1 MVPFVVKLGGSLMD
15 RLPVLIPLLT
25 GQKRPLLIVPGGG
38 RFAQIVR
45 DCGLTGD
52 AGHWM
57 AIAAM
62 EEFGWYISSF
72 GMCVTDALVHP
83 ENTRILL
90 PYGIMRDAD
99 PLPHRWDV
107 TSDTIAAWVAYR
119 LGLPLVVLKSVDGI
133 TSGGELLPRIAAP
146 VPSDEVDPCFI
157 PFVLSHDVPAVI
169 VNGQIHER
177 VIAVLEGSQ
186 TRGTTI
192 STSL

>member
-1 MVPFVVKLGGSLMD
+1 MEPFVVKLGGSLMD
-15 RLPVLIPLLT
+15 RLPALIPLLT
-25 GQKRPLLIVPGGG
+25 GQRRPLLIVPGGG

-72 GMCVTDALVHP
+72 GVWVTDALVRP
-83 ENTRILL
+83 EYTRILL
-90 PYGIMRDAD
+90 PYDIMRNAD

-133 TSGGELLPRIAAP
+133 TSGGKLLSRIAAP
-146 VPSDEVDPCFI
+146 IPSDEVDPCFI

-169 VNGQIHER
+169 VNGQIPER
-177 VIAVLEGSQ
+177 VIAVLDGRQ

>member
-1 MVPFVVKLGGSLMD
+1 
-15 RLPVLIPLLT
+15 
-25 GQKRPLLIVPGGG
+25 
-38 RFAQIVR
+38 
-45 DCGLTGD
+45 
-52 AGHWM
+52 
-57 AIAAM
+57 
-62 EEFGWYISSF
+62 
-72 GMCVTDALVHP
+72 
-83 ENTRILL
+83 
-90 PYGIMRDAD
+90 MRDAD

>member
-1 MVPFVVKLGGSLMD
+1 MEPFVVKLGGSLMD

-52 AGHWM
+52 AAHWM

-62 EEFGWYISSF
+62 DEFGWYISSF
-72 GMCVTDALVHP
+72 GISVADALFRP
-83 ENTRILL
+83 KNTRILL
-90 PYGIMRDAD
+90 PYGIMRVTD

-107 TSDTIAAWVAYR
+107 TSDTIAAWVAHC

-133 TSGGELLPRIAAP
+133 TSGGELLPRVAAP
-146 VPSDEVDPCFI
+146 IPCDEVDPFFI
-157 PFVLSHDVPAVI
+157 PYVLSHGVPSVI
-169 VNGQIHER
+169 VNGQIPER
-177 VIAVLEGSQ
+177 VISVLDGRP
-186 TRGTTI
+186 TRGTLI
-192 STSL
+192 STTL

>member
-1 MVPFVVKLGGSLMD
+1 MEPFVVKLGGSLMD
-15 RLPVLIPLLT
+15 RLPVLMPLLT

-38 RFAQIVR
+38 RFAQYVR
-45 DCGLTGD
+45 NCGLTGD

-72 GMCVTDALVHP
+72 GIPVTDTLVLP
-83 ENTRILL
+83 EKTQVLL
-90 PYGIMRDAD
+90 PYRPMRDAD

-107 TSDTIAAWVAYR
+107 TSDTIAAWVACS

-133 TSGGELLPRIAAP
+133 TFEGELQPRIAAP
-146 VPSDEVDPCFI
+146 ITCVEVDPCFI
-157 PFVLSHDVPAVI
+157 PYVLIHEVPAVI
-169 VNGQIHER
+169 VNGQIPER
-177 VIAVLEGSQ
+177 VIAAIDGRQ

-192 STSL
+192 STSF

>member
-1 MVPFVVKLGGSLMD
+1 MEPFVVKLGGSLMD
-15 RLPVLIPLLT
+15 RLPALLPLLT

-38 RFAQIVR
+38 RFAQVVR
-45 DCGLTGD
+45 DCGLSGD

-62 EEFGWYISSF
+62 EEYGWYISSF
-72 GMCVTDALVHP
+72 GLSVSDALVRP

-107 TSDTIAAWVAYR
+107 TSDTIAAWVAHC
-119 LGLPLVVLKSVDGI
+119 LGLPLVLLKSVDGI
-133 TSGGELLPRIAAP
+133 TSGGELLPEIAAM
-146 VPSDEVDPCFI
+146 VPCDEVDPCFI
-157 PFVLSHDVPAVI
+157 PFVLNHNVPAVI
-169 VNGQIHER
+169 VNGQIPDR
-177 VIAVLEGSQ
+177 VIAVLEGRL
-186 TRGTTI
+186 TRGTRI